1 MKKVTK
7 FHKQIAISY
16 LKTAALVMIVSFFL
30 LPCYI
35 KVVQDGNTIFT
46 LYLNG
51 KQVGCV
57 SDINKLDEYLLQA
70 RTKLAKESDGMLFV
84 DTDLEVVGEDKYFG
98 RTDSKSYIVDQMY
111 QVLSESRKETR
122 KRSYTVKINEFTV
135 NLTGKRKDLKS
146 FSKQAGS
153 RNRIN
158 LLLSGVEGIG
168 MGLVGSGLPDIP
180 LFTGVLLKSIYEIA
194 ISFGYE
200 YESVRERIFILKII
214 QGALESG
221 EALTETDMILDEMIR
236 GGDAR
241 TDLDSQ
247 MTRTAEKLSEELLYM
262 KFLQGIP
269 VAGVVGGISDTVYLK
284 KITEYAHLKYY
295 KRFVSE
301 HIHV

>member
-1 MKKVTK
+1 MGAIGIMKRKNENIWEKEWQIITRK
-7 FHKQIAISY
+7 NETYLHKHREE
-16 LKTAALVMIVSFFL
+16 KSFFL
-30 LPCYI
+30 NEKIASHVPAKL
-35 KVVQDGNTIFT
+35 QDTLNLAFLKAFKLIYEKGNGIIEKT
-46 LYLNG
+46 YG
-51 KQVGCV
+51 KEQQEQKFRV
-57 SDINKLDEYLLQA
+57 
-70 RTKLAKESDGMLFV
+70 
-84 DTDLEVVGEDKYFG
+84 
-98 RTDSKSYIVDQMY
+98 
-111 QVLSESRKETR
+111 
-122 KRSYTVKINEFTV
+122 NEFTV